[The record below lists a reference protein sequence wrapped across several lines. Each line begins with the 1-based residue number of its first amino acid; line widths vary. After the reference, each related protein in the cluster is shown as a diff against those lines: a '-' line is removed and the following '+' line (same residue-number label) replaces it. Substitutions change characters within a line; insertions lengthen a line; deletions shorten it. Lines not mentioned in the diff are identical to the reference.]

1 MTTSVVCEGDRD
13 SPTVLVLDPA
23 PQTDHGELP
32 RAWRELSE
40 RRRIVWCRL
49 AAAEALAEADRLL
62 ADPDALGR
70 PIDVVTGPGA
80 DERVQALLNRHA
92 GPVRA
97 LLLVDPA
104 RQDWVGEA
112 ALGITVRTVGSA
124 GKAGRTARPLHRA
137 DVRTDVESA
146 IAELDADSALPA
158 PDKAQGGA

>member
-23 PQTDHGELP
+23 PDTDHVELP
-32 RAWRELSE
+32 RAWRELST
-40 RRRIVWCRL
+40 RRQIVWCRL
-49 AAAEALAEADRLL
+49 AAADALAEADRLL
-62 ADPDALGR
+62 TDPDALGR

-80 DERVQALLNRHA
+80 DERVRALLNRHA

-97 LLLVDPA
+97 LLLVDPGKGWA
-104 RQDWVGEA
+104 GEHV
-112 ALGITVRTVGSA
+112 LGITVRTVSPA
-124 GKAGRTARPLHRA
+124 GKAHRAVRSLHRA
-137 DVRTDVESA
+137 DVLAAVESA